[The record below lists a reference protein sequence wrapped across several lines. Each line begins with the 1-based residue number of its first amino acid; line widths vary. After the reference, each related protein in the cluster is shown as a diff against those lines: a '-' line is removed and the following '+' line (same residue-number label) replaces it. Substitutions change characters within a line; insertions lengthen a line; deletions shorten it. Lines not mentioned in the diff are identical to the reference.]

1 MTWVRNWSLMST
13 SRVDEKSGKNQ
24 QKVAKMARNDSLSW
38 CVKYAEYDF
47 LMSHQLCTRHQS
59 WISSISGVFLHFY
72 GLIKRK
78 CKKLSKN
85 FIKTVVTG
93 NNILYNKLTN
103 ADAFDVAKTHH
114 VQAIFAQNDHISHD
128 FQDGLSRNTNPAWYD
143 RFYKMRQLR
152 FVKGDCVQMLI
163 SGYYGFRVE
172 SKNVFAF
179 R

>member
-72 GLIKRK
+72 GLVKSK
-78 CKKLSKN
+78 CKKLSKK
-85 FIKTVVTG
+85 FIKTIVTG
-93 NNILYNKLTN
+93 NNILYNKLTK
-103 ADAFDVAKTHH
+103 ADVLTWRKHTPCKQFSPKTT
-114 VQAIFAQNDHISHD
+114 IFPTISKTVCLEIPILPGTTG
-128 FQDGLSRNTNPAWYD
+128 FT
-143 RFYKMRQLR
+143 K
-152 FVKGDCVQMLI
+152 CVNYV
-163 SGYYGFRVE
+163 S
-172 SKNVFAF
+172 
-179 R
+179 

>member
-1 MTWVRNWSLMST
+1 M
-13 SRVDEKSGKNQ
+13 
-24 QKVAKMARNDSLSW
+24 
-38 CVKYAEYDF
+38 
-47 LMSHQLCTRHQS
+47 
-59 WISSISGVFLHFY
+59 FLHFY
-72 GLIKRK
+72 GLIKCK
-78 CKKLSKN
+78 CKILSKK
-85 FIKTVVTG
+85 FIKTIVTG

-114 VQAIFAQNDHISHD
+114 VQAIFAKNDHISHD